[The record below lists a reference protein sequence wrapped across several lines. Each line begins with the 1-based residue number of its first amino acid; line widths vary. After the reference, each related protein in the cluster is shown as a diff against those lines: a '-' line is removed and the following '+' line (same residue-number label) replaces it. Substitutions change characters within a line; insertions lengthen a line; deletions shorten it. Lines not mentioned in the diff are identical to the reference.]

1 MIFQLLFIRNSLTIL
16 LFFIL
21 ENWTK
26 TLSTILKI
34 LDFDCSFVYVSSSG
48 KENFRNGR
56 KRWKKLE
63 DSSIPVRDTCAP
75 VRVLFSRVYF
85 ARPLR
90 QINIHDSGGNYV
102 RQLPTLRRWNIDG
115 ARPEL
120 GQIEMNDTSTYTYT
134 CTNAGRAFEL
144 YQADR
149 PMPAAHDPLIYI
161 MSHEYVSLTWLAY
174 RYLWLPE

>member
-1 MIFQLLFIRNSLTIL
+1 M
-16 LFFIL
+16 
-21 ENWTK
+21 
-26 TLSTILKI
+26 
-34 LDFDCSFVYVSSSG
+34 
-48 KENFRNGR
+48 KENAFNDPQDLRFRLYSCTYHRQER
-56 KRWKKLE
+56 KEKWKIFGTKAVEELE
-63 DSSIPVRDTCAP
+63 DSSISVRDTCAP
-75 VRVLFSRVYF
+75 VRVLFSRVHF

-120 GQIEMNDTSTYTYT
+120 GQIEMNDTSTYVYED
-134 CTNAGRAFEL
+134 AGRAFEL
-144 YQADR
+144 YRADR

-161 MSHEYVSLTWLAY
+161 MSHGYVSPTWLAY

>member
-1 MIFQLLFIRNSLTIL
+1 M
-16 LFFIL
+16 
-21 ENWTK
+21 K
-26 TLSTILKI
+26 
-34 LDFDCSFVYVSSSG
+34 
-48 KENFRNGR
+48 NFLNGR
-56 KRWKKLE
+56 KLDEKKLE
-63 DSSIPVRDTCAP
+63 DSSIRVRDICSP
-75 VRVLFSRVYF
+75 VVLFSRVHF

-134 CTNAGRAFEL
+134 NACRAFEL

-149 PMPAAHDPLIYI
+149 PMPAVRDPLIYI
-161 MSHEYVSLTWLAY
+161 MSHEYVSPTWLAY